1 MEEKIEFLRCVH
13 IFGYEPLLCGLEFSA
28 LRSEKENNALDKRKG
43 RSHSGRE
50 EMDRSKENGLQFYTL
65 DLEYFVT

>member
-1 MEEKIEFLRCVH
+1 MEEKNEFLRCVH
-13 IFGYEPLLCGLEFSA
+13 IFGYEPLLRGLEFSA

-43 RSHSGRE
+43 RSPSGRE
-50 EMDRSKENGLQFYTL
+50 EMDRSKGNGLQFYTL